1 MSKRPTGTT
10 MDDDRLHELR
20 ETDETTAS
28 ALAIDV
34 SALADRMR
42 ATPGDP
48 IDWTVDDEREE
59 LPMLVVSAIDEEAT
73 GEAPYARQL
82 REEDEAVVAPVPDTL
97 LEADPPDGFGLDLST
112 YDENRAL
119 LFDVIT
125 IDETIGFVPVRFSD
139 GEPFAADPLPDVA
152 EDSDPVAEETIA
164 REGGGDPTPRPE
176 TVSAPI
182 DADLLESALADIDAD
197 AEELASD
204 VAGILE
210 GIERHDVVGPD
221 DIVSAH
227 PPLAVE
233 SRVLCLLEEGF
244 WTSEIAPR
252 LEAVGV
258 DVGEAAL
265 EVARQGHERQAEQLI
280 EAADE
285 PEYRDAAP
293 EYDVA
298 VTGERDTAEWEVSET
313 GTSR

>member
-42 ATPGDP
+42 ASPGDP
-48 IDWTVDDEREE
+48 IDWAVDDDEREE

-82 REEDEAVVAPVPDTL
+82 RKEDEAVVAPVPDTL
-97 LEADPPDGFGLDLST
+97 LETAPPDGLGIDLST
-112 YDENRAL
+112 YDETRAL
-119 LFDVIT
+119 LFDAIT
-125 IDETIGFVPVRFSD
+125 TDKTIGFVPVRFSD

-152 EDSDPVAEETIA
+152 EDSDPVAEETIE
-164 REGGGDPTPRPE
+164 RESGGDPTPQPE
-176 TVSAPI
+176 TISAPI
-182 DADLLESALADIDAD
+182 DADLLESALGDIDAG
-197 AEELASD
+197 ESASD
-204 VAGILE
+204 VVGILE

-221 DIVSAH
+221 DIISAH
-227 PPLAVE
+227 PPLSVE
-233 SRVLCLLEEGF
+233 GRVCCLLEEGF
-244 WTSEIAPR
+244 WTIEIAPR
-252 LEAVGV
+252 LEATGV
-258 DVGEAAL
+258 DVDETAL
-265 EVARQGHERQAEQLI
+265 EVARELHERQAEQLI
-280 EAADE
+280 ETADD
-285 PEYRDAAP
+285 PEYRDAVS

-298 VTGERDTAEWEVSET
+298 VTDERDTAEWEVSEP